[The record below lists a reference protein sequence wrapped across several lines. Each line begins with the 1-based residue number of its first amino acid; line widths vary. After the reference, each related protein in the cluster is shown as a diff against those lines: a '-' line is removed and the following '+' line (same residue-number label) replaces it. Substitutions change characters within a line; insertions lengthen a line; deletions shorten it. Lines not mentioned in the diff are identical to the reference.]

1 MQIESS
7 WPISS
12 IDIHPRDMNL
22 PNIATSARASAW
34 DLDLGLLAA
43 RLRDQLVPIEA
54 AASTTVWWGA
64 GFSDLMLHARPTL
77 PAQHHNEVV
86 GVDVRQSRRAMAWA
100 GAAAETHRLLNLFD
114 LRRDAAAM
122 QAQLQ
127 RFIVRDLDGY
137 LALDESLSRHF
148 DSAPCLAD
156 GCVDTLVADFVMN
169 RLTQTEAALAMA
181 EAFRVLRRNGRFFC
195 AMLVGDAALAQPS
208 EVRSA
213 PGGRRLRVPDE
224 RSAVQTMEDAGFHGI
239 VLHWTGSD
247 NPTAVD
253 RIDDSDVRM
262 AVLEAYKGKQGPCF
276 ELGQAVVYRGPWRQV
291 SDDDGH
297 VYPRGE
303 RVAVCAKTYAL
314 LMREPYGDAF
324 IGLRSINEPE
334 LKDAVLFDCHTPAVR
349 DPRITKGLMP
359 FAGAVSA
366 GPGACCPEGGGC

>member
-1 MQIESS
+1 
-7 WPISS
+7 
-12 IDIHPRDMNL
+12 MNL
-22 PNIATSARASAW
+22 PNLATSARASAW
-34 DLDLGLLAA
+34 DLDLASLAA
-43 RLRDQLVPIEA
+43 RLRDRLAPPEA
-54 AASTTVWWGA
+54 AASTTIWWGA

-77 PAQHHNEVV
+77 PAPHHNVVV
-86 GVDVRQSRRAMAWA
+86 GADQRQSRRAMAWA
-100 GAAAETHRLLNLFD
+100 GAAAETHHLLNLFD
-114 LRRDAAAM
+114 LRRDAAAI

-127 RFIVRDLDGY
+127 RHIVRDLDSY

-148 DSAPCLAD
+148 DSAPCITD
-156 GCVDTLVADFVMN
+156 ECVDTLVADFVIN
-169 RLTQTEAALAMA
+169 RLTPTEAPQAMA

-195 AMLVGDAALAQPS
+195 AVLVGDEALAQPS

-224 RSAVQTMEDAGFHGI
+224 RSAAKAMEDAGFHGI
-239 VLHWTGSD
+239 VLHWPSVD

-253 RIDDSDVRM
+253 RIGDTEVRM
-262 AVLEAYKGKQGPCF
+262 AILEAYKGKQGPCF

-297 VYPRGE
+297 VYARGE

-314 LMREPYGDAF
+314 LMRAPYRDAF

-334 LKDAVLFDCHTPAVR
+334 LKDAVLFDCHTPTVR

-359 FAGAVSA
+359 FAGAASA
-366 GPGACCPEGGGC
+366 GQGACCPEEGGCC